1 MRDLA
6 ARLRSIVR
14 QNPGHRPGEE
24 PPPRSLTYVP
34 ELGASRSTAQVAA
47 ELGGQVVQSPNG
59 ACVAIDS
66 VRDGDEWHGRR
77 RISSYRLEPDAPLAL
92 FDARLEAHAD
102 WARRVVYFDVETTGL
117 SGGAGTLAFLVGCG
131 WFEDDGFRVRQF
143 FLAGPSGERVLLD
156 ALAEEFSDT
165 TLLVTYNGRSFDV
178 PLMET
183 RWAFHR
189 ESPATDDLAHF
200 DMLPTA
206 RRLWGRA
213 QFRSAARSAAQVWGR
228 DSHSA
233 VRASDRDPYDMAPRE
248 SCSLSSL
255 ERSVLGFHRHDDVPG
270 LEIPTRYFHFLR
282 TGDHAVVEGVL
293 EHNRHDLLSLAAVMS
308 HALALAQDGPEA
320 CREAGEQVGLGRLY
334 ERVGQ
339 TDRATR
345 AFELAA
351 ATGDRDVRSHALA
364 RLAVLLRRGARFD
377 ESAAAWRGVLD
388 LAGRGDDAASPLARR
403 AAEALAI
410 HHEHRARDLSKARRY
425 AESLKTDAK
434 GRFRQDVEHRIGRLD
449 RKLQGS
455 ERQAPQLDLEIDD

>member
-1 MRDLA
+1 MRDLGS
-6 ARLRSIVR
+6 RLRSIVR
-14 QNPGHRPGEE
+14 QNPRSHPADPPARP
-24 PPPRSLTYVP
+24 LTYVP
-34 ELGASRSTAQVAA
+34 EQSASRNTEQAAA
-47 ELGGQVVQSPNG
+47 ELGGEVVRSANG
-59 ACVAIDS
+59 ACVAIDHLW
-66 VRDGDEWHGRR
+66 DGDHWHGRR
-77 RISSYRLEPDAPLAL
+77 RISSYRLEPGAPLAL
-92 FDARLEAHAD
+92 FDTRLESHAD
-102 WARRVVYFDVETTGL
+102 WARRVVFFDVETTGL

-156 ALAEEFSDT
+156 ALAHEFSDT
-165 TLLVTYNGRSFDV
+165 TLLVTYNGKSFDV

-213 QFRSAARSAAQVWGR
+213 RSAARVLG
-228 DSHSA
+228 
-233 VRASDRDPYDMAPRE
+233 RDPYDPPERE
-248 SCSLSSL
+248 SCSLTAL
-255 ERSVLGFHRHDDVPG
+255 ERSVLGFHRLDDVPG

-282 TGDHAVVEGVL
+282 TGDAAAVEGVL

-320 CREAGEQVGLGRLY
+320 CREAGEQVGLGRMY
-334 ERVGQ
+334 ERAGQ

-351 ATGDRDVRSHALA
+351 ATGDRQVRSHALA
-364 RLAVLLRRGARFD
+364 RLAVLLRREAKFE
-377 ESAAAWRGVLD
+377 ESADAWRGVLD
-388 LAGRGDDAASPLARR
+388 LVGRDRGAASPLARR

-410 HHEHRARDLSKARRY
+410 HHEHRARDLSKAMRY
-425 AESLKTDAK
+425 AESLKIDAT
-434 GRFRQDVEHRIGRLD
+434 GRFRQDVEHRLGRLD
-449 RKLQGS
+449 RKLKTS
-455 ERQAPQLDLEIDD
+455 DRREPKLDWEIEN